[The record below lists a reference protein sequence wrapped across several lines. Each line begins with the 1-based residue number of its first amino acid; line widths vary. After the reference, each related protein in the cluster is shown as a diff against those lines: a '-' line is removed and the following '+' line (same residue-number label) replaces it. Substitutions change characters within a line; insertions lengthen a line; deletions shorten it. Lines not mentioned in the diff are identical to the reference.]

1 MEKVVGEQCVALQQH
16 FPYKSS
22 KFSENSNC
30 HINLLLNSRGLKLGH
45 FDIFDV
51 FFSFLAFFNHAF
63 PDRLIHG
70 LPPPKKKHSQS
81 TSPIKKSRVGQW
93 KCAAGVH
100 NPEV

>member
-63 PDRLIHG
+63 PDSLIHG
-70 LPPPKKKHSQS
+70 LSPPQKKNTDKALPPLKKK
-81 TSPIKKSRVGQW
+81 KSGAVEACCRGS
-93 KCAAGVH
+93 
-100 NPEV
+100 